1 MDVGEE
7 DVSREVF
14 LVDLSW
20 GRFMNSN
27 SEVTDTVDFPDLAWL
42 ALDRG
47 DTRVTFIG
55 IFGPALFL
63 PTFENQS
70 LISILGRKIHRDEV
84 PEIHMC
90 PARRPAND

>member
-1 MDVGEE
+1 M
-7 DVSREVF
+7 SREVF

-27 SEVTDTVDFPDLAWL
+27 SEVTDTVDLPDLAWF

-55 IFGPALFL
+55 IVDQPYF
-63 PTFENQS
+63 S
-70 LISILGRKIHRDEV
+70 
-84 PEIHMC
+84 
-90 PARRPAND
+90 